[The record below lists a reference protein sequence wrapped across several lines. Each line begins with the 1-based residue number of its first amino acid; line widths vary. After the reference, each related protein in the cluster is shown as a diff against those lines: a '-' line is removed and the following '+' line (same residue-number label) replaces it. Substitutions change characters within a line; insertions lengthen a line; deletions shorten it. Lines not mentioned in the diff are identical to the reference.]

1 MRLATQETSPPAGA
15 RRLIARPP
23 GRRAGSGLARVL
35 ALLLVLLAGGAAEAG
50 GGSRSDAYAAY
61 ARGDYVT
68 AAALLIPLAWQGDAR
83 AQGMVGYLY
92 EHGKGVPQD
101 FVVAAQWYGCAA
113 EQGDATAQYLFG
125 LAYDKG
131 RGVPRDVVL
140 SEKWLIL
147 AAARAGI
154 QERDTFTR
162 IRDAVASKMSTA
174 QLAAAQEQAILW
186 MPAPPFV
193 PDPLWLNRPRS
204 FTPF

>member
-1 MRLATQETSPPAGA
+1 MRPTRKETMTAPGA
-15 RRLIARPP
+15 RPRPTLSP
-23 GRRAGSGLARVL
+23 RRSAWPLL
-35 ALLLVLLAGGAAEAG
+35 ALLLALTAGIGGAAAEAG
-50 GGSRSDAYAAY
+50 GGGRTDAYAAY
-61 ARGDYVT
+61 ARGDYIA

-140 SEKWLIL
+140 SQKWLIL
-147 AAARAGI
+147 AAARASK
-154 QERDTFTR
+154 QEHDTFTR
-162 IRDAVASKMSTA
+162 IRDAVASKMSAA
-174 QLAAAQEQAILW
+174 QLALAQEKAILW